1 MPHVLPPN
9 PASEYGQGAD
19 NARLIQGGGQL
30 LPHSPLGASCI
41 LPAPQWF
48 LNLLKDECLPVGL
61 LPQSSSSPTGNQ
73 RGSHLAER
81 FDLSEM
87 LSEEDSD
94 DN

>member
-30 LPHSPLGASCI
+30 LPHSPLETSCI

-48 LNLLKDECLPVGL
+48 LDILKGLPVGSL
-61 LPQSSSSPTGNQ
+61 HQSSGSPTGNQ
-73 RGSHLAER
+73 RVPIWLKGLT
-81 FDLSEM
+81 
-87 LSEEDSD
+87 
-94 DN
+94 